1 MPAKRLKK
9 VSNAVAI
16 IVIVVST
23 GLFSLNID
31 VYIFKK
37 LSDIIKYL
45 GTWVY
50 LIPLVSNL
58 LKVLFFHVSFMSE

>member
-16 IVIVVST
+16 MVIVVST

-37 LSDIIKYL
+37 FSDIIKYL

>member
-1 MPAKRLKK
+1 M
-9 VSNAVAI
+9 
-16 IVIVVST
+16 VIVVST

-31 VYIFKK
+31 FCIFKK
-37 LSDIIKYL
+37 FSDIIKYL

>member
-37 LSDIIKYL
+37 FSDFIKYL